1 MSEAI
6 MVAIINTIVTKI
18 LVLKQ
23 GDDDKQS
30 LNPTPEDQQI
40 NRGTT
45 TTDYEKPQP
54 IAGSVEVSKIDEGI
68 MKSLFLEPNAPI

>member
-1 MSEAI
+1 

-23 GDDDKQS
+23 VDDNKQS

-45 TTDYEKPQP
+45 TTDYEEPQP
-54 IAGSVEVSKIDEGI
+54 IAGS
-68 MKSLFLEPNAPI
+68 A

>member
-1 MSEAI
+1 

-23 GDDDKQS
+23 RDDDKQS

-45 TTDYEKPQP
+45 TTDY
-54 IAGSVEVSKIDEGI
+54 
-68 MKSLFLEPNAPI
+68 

>member
-1 MSEAI
+1 

-30 LNPTPEDQQI
+30 LNLTLEDQQI

-45 TTDYEKPQP
+45 TTDYEEPQP
-54 IAGSVEVSKIDEGI
+54 VAGSVEVSKIDEGI

>member
-1 MSEAI
+1 MQACIVGIYLESEAI

-18 LVLKQ
+18 LILKQ

-40 NRGTT
+40 NKSNN
-45 TTDYEKPQP
+45 TTDYEEPLP
-54 IAGSVEVSKIDEGI
+54 IAGKSK
-68 MKSLFLEPNAPI
+68 SAR